1 MCPFLHLLCAVTARG
16 RRSGR
21 GFRPQTMDTDKDI
34 GCPSLVEML
43 EPMLHEYGV
52 YDQPSQ
58 LSCDTIHQALPTTL
72 PAQRVVLRRRHQSVT
87 KATLRYK
94 PPA

>member
-1 MCPFLHLLCAVTARG
+1 
-16 RRSGR
+16 
-21 GFRPQTMDTDKDI
+21 MDTDKDI
-34 GCPSLVEML
+34 GCPSLVQML
-43 EPMLHEYGV
+43 EPMLHEYGI

>member
-1 MCPFLHLLCAVTARG
+1 
-16 RRSGR
+16 
-21 GFRPQTMDTDKDI
+21 MDTDKDI

-43 EPMLHEYGV
+43 EPMLHEYGI

-72 PAQRVVLRRRHQSVT
+72 PAQRVVLQTAAPKRD
-87 KATLRYK
+87 KATLRHK